1 MQTNPLKK
9 RLTQLLIL
17 AAAVGLFA
25 ACSDVEDA
33 ADRSSGTQAQRSSA
47 QADDKR
53 SAANVSGGDTSECPA
68 TDLSLTIPDAG
79 IEGAFD
85 AASTQAIAVAGGAG
99 YTIWVTDFPVDPSS
113 IDGLSSAPTTADGT
127 TFSVLLTVF
136 NSPGDPAPIEPGDTA
151 PASTDFGKL
160 VFNTLATVA
169 GVDFNNNSGMNGEV
183 VVDSVD
189 QNRICLSID
198 YSDDQKTAFGTIT
211 ADIVAALPG

>member
-1 MQTNPLKK
+1 MQTNTLKV

-17 AAAVGLFA
+17 LAAVGLLA

-33 ADRSSGTQAQRSSA
+33 ADQSSDTQSQSSGA
-47 QADDKR
+47 QADDER
-53 SAANVSGGDTSECPA
+53 SEANVRGGDTSECPA
-68 TDLSLTIPDAG
+68 TELSLTIPDAG

-85 AASTQAIAVAGGAG
+85 AASAQAIAVAGGAG

-113 IDGLSSAPTTADGT
+113 VDGLSSAPTTADGT

-136 NSPGDPAPIEPGDTA
+136 NSSGDAAPIEPGDTA

-160 VFNTLATVA
+160 VVNTLATVA
-169 GVDFNNNSGMNGEV
+169 GVDFNNNSGMNGEL

-189 QNRICLSID
+189 QDRICLTID

-211 ADIVAALPG
+211 ADIVAELPA